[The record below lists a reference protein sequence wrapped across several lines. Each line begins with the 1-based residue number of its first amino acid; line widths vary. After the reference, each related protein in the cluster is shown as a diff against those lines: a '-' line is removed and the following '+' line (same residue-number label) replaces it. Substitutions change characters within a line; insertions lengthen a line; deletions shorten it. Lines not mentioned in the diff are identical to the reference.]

1 MIKKKI
7 TLHKH
12 VSNLGLKFDVAMK
25 SLSVRDL
32 KSISELEKLWYE
44 KRDTSEKMT
53 DDNIVD
59 VYCKIRTVPN
69 AGTRIHQ
76 IYFLK
81 VLGIGLKWYE
91 HPLLHPSTQ
100 KIHKDPQTSLWSRGN
115 EIHHSGIW
123 GWNQRTRRE
132 GGSTHRIPIRVW
144 TGDVETRSWSRVS
157 KTNIIQI
164 ID

>member
-7 TLHKH
+7 TIHKH
-12 VSNLGLKFDVAMK
+12 VANQGLRFDVAMK

-44 KRDTSEKMT
+44 KRDTSGKMT
-53 DDNIVD
+53 DENIVD

-81 VLGIGLKWYE
+81 VLGKGLK
-91 HPLLHPSTQ
+91 
-100 KIHKDPQTSLWSRGN
+100 
-115 EIHHSGIW
+115 
-123 GWNQRTRRE
+123 
-132 GGSTHRIPIRVW
+132 
-144 TGDVETRSWSRVS
+144 
-157 KTNIIQI
+157 
-164 ID
+164 

>member
-12 VSNLGLKFDVAMK
+12 VSNLGLRFNVPMK

-32 KSISELEKLWYE
+32 KSISELEKLWYK

-59 VYCKIRTVPN
+59 VYCKNRSVPN

-76 IYFLK
+76 IYFMG
-81 VLGIGLKWYE
+81 VLGLGL
-91 HPLLHPSTQ
+91 
-100 KIHKDPQTSLWSRGN
+100 R
-115 EIHHSGIW
+115 
-123 GWNQRTRRE
+123 
-132 GGSTHRIPIRVW
+132 
-144 TGDVETRSWSRVS
+144 
-157 KTNIIQI
+157 
-164 ID
+164 

>member
-12 VSNLGLKFDVAMK
+12 VSNLGLKFNVPMK

-59 VYCKIRTVPN
+59 VYCKIGSVPN
-69 AGTRIHQ
+69 AGRRIHQ
-76 IYFLK
+76 IYFLE
-81 VLGIGLKWYE
+81 VLRMGLK
-91 HPLLHPSTQ
+91 
-100 KIHKDPQTSLWSRGN
+100 
-115 EIHHSGIW
+115 
-123 GWNQRTRRE
+123 
-132 GGSTHRIPIRVW
+132 
-144 TGDVETRSWSRVS
+144 
-157 KTNIIQI
+157 
-164 ID
+164 

>member
-12 VSNLGLKFDVAMK
+12 VSNLGLSFNVPMK

-32 KSISELEKLWYE
+32 KSISELERLWYE

-53 DDNIVD
+53 DENIVD

-76 IYFLK
+76 IYFLE
-81 VLGIGLKWYE
+81 VLGMGLK
-91 HPLLHPSTQ
+91 
-100 KIHKDPQTSLWSRGN
+100 
-115 EIHHSGIW
+115 
-123 GWNQRTRRE
+123 
-132 GGSTHRIPIRVW
+132 
-144 TGDVETRSWSRVS
+144 
-157 KTNIIQI
+157 
-164 ID
+164 

>member
-59 VYCKIRTVPN
+59 VYCKIRSVTI

-76 IYFLK
+76 IYFMEE
-81 VLGIGLKWYE
+81 LGIGLK
-91 HPLLHPSTQ
+91 
-100 KIHKDPQTSLWSRGN
+100 
-115 EIHHSGIW
+115 
-123 GWNQRTRRE
+123 
-132 GGSTHRIPIRVW
+132 
-144 TGDVETRSWSRVS
+144 
-157 KTNIIQI
+157 
-164 ID
+164 

>member
-12 VSNLGLKFDVAMK
+12 VSNLGVRFDISMK

-53 DDNIVD
+53 DENIVN
-59 VYCKIRTVPN
+59 VYCKIRSCPN

-81 VLGIGLKWYE
+81 VLGIGL
-91 HPLLHPSTQ
+91 
-100 KIHKDPQTSLWSRGN
+100 R
-115 EIHHSGIW
+115 
-123 GWNQRTRRE
+123 
-132 GGSTHRIPIRVW
+132 
-144 TGDVETRSWSRVS
+144 
-157 KTNIIQI
+157 
-164 ID
+164 

>member
-32 KSISELEKLWYE
+32 KSIGELEKLWNE

-59 VYCKIRTVPN
+59 VYCKVRNFPN

-76 IYFLK
+76 IYFME
-81 VLGIGLKWYE
+81 VLGTGL
-91 HPLLHPSTQ
+91 
-100 KIHKDPQTSLWSRGN
+100 R
-115 EIHHSGIW
+115 
-123 GWNQRTRRE
+123 
-132 GGSTHRIPIRVW
+132 
-144 TGDVETRSWSRVS
+144 
-157 KTNIIQI
+157 
-164 ID
+164 